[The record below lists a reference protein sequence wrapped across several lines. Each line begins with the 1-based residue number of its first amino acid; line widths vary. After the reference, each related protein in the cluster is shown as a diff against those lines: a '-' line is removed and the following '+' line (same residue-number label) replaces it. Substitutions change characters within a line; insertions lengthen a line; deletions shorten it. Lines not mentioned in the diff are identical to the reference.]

1 MNVYTLSEEVQ
12 KMQASI
18 EKLKDLLYECQLKNE
33 NLEKRVTENE
43 SRLNE
48 KCEKQTC
55 KQISKSIK
63 RLDKKFK
70 KEFKMLSSYVGERN
84 SYFGFD
90 FHNYLKNLISIFFH
104 PKCLDHLNATKCEES
119 ECVQLASLQQTSTN
133 CACQIQDIK
142 YLNETKCPLETCN
155 KISNDLTSIFDTIE
169 NVTEKLEQKCDDV
182 TCKATEAKVVF
193 LETNTGCPAMLYTL
207 CLILIE

>member
-55 KQISKSIK
+55 KQISKSI
-63 RLDKKFK
+63 
-70 KEFKMLSSYVGERN
+70 N
-84 SYFGFD
+84 SYSDFD
-90 FHNYLKNLISIFFH
+90 FHNQLKNLISIFFH

-119 ECVQLASLQQTSTN
+119 ECIQLASLQQTSTN

-193 LETNTGCPAMLYTL
+193 LETNTGCPAILYTL